1 MERAA
6 DRAAE
11 EELRLIAEEAKFAE
25 AERLRR
31 VDELRRANDA
41 RKLREAKV
49 RKERHLSG
57 CEEEQEGWHAKLR
70 PHFVKTQWA
79 SGATS
84 DFLDAQ
90 YLINASTAYLILGLQ
105 AGLEP
110 EAAAEEEGLD
120 R

>member
-1 MERAA
+1 MP
-6 DRAAE
+6 
-11 EELRLIAEEAKFAE
+11 
-25 AERLRR
+25 
-31 VDELRRANDA
+31 
-41 RKLREAKV
+41 
-49 RKERHLSG
+49 
-57 CEEEQEGWHAKLR
+57 EEEQEGWHAKLR